1 MTRKLLINIALLYG
15 LTFSFNAMSALD
27 SNVSIPLAPGYG
39 ELSYKLP
46 DIGSYDLPSLK
57 KAGNGIVLDENGQQ
71 QSLHEIYKGKYT
83 LLSFVYSNCSDIN
96 GCPLSSFVSYQ
107 LKTAMKK
114 DEQLANKLRLVS
126 LSFDPERDTPE
137 VMKLYG
143 KNFRF
148 AGDKGEWRFLT
159 TKSTETLEPILAA
172 YNQDIQREMSVN
184 GDQSQDIS
192 HILRVFLIDPAMN
205 IRNIYSVGFL
215 HADVI
220 LTDFKTLLLEDDGNL
235 KQATKLAK
243 IQAPVLSVP
252 GDNKQGYEA
261 DSYTTNSKSLV
272 SRKGTTADLFAIA
285 MKPPLG
291 LPIVPQPK
299 SNTLG
304 KEKIELGRKLF
315 FDRRLSLNDT
325 FSCAMCHVPEQGFAN
340 NELSMA
346 VGIEGRSVRRNTP
359 TIYNVAYATK
369 LFHDG
374 RETSLENQVWGPL
387 LARNEMANPS
397 VGYVINKLKRIPDYK
412 DMFEK
417 AFNGEGVNMRTLSQA
432 FASYQ
437 RTLVSGNSAFDKWY
451 FGKQQDVMSDAQ
463 KRGFKIFSGKG
474 KCTSCHLVESD
485 HAIFT
490 DNKMHNTG
498 IGYNESMGIRPKTE
512 LVTLAPG
519 VTVEVDTALID
530 SVGEK
535 PPADTGLYEITQ
547 NPNDRWKYKTPS
559 LRNVSLTAPYMHNGS
574 LQTLQDV
581 ISFYKSGGV
590 NNPLKDPL
598 ISPLDLSDQ
607 DQSDLV
613 AFLKALTGSNVDTLV
628 SDAFAAPIGDL
639 THKDPN
645 WAHDV
650 DGFNGSEG
658 FNHAEGS
665 NEADGS
671 NE

>member
-1 MTRKLLINIALLYG
+1 MIRKFFINTVLLCGLIVSINA
-15 LTFSFNAMSALD
+15 NSALD
-27 SNVSIPLAPGYG
+27 SNVSTPLAPGYG
-39 ELSYKLP
+39 ELGYTLA
-46 DIGSYDLPSLK
+46 DIGSYELPILK
-57 KAGNGIVLDENGQQ
+57 AAGNGIVLNENGDQ
-71 QSLHEIYKGKYT
+71 QSLHDVYKGKYT

-114 DEQLANKLRLVS
+114 DKQLANNLRLVS
-126 LSFDPERDTPE
+126 LSFDPDRDTPE

-159 TKSTETLEPILAA
+159 TKSTETLEPILAE

-220 LTDFKTLLLEDDGNL
+220 LNDFKTLMLEDDSNS
-235 KQATKLAK
+235 KKEVKIVNTK
-243 IQAPVLSVP
+243 APVLSVP
-252 GDNKQGYEA
+252 GDNKQGYETE
-261 DSYTTNSKSLV
+261 SYTTNSKSLV
-272 SRKGTTADLFAIA
+272 TRKGISADLFSIA
-285 MKPPLG
+285 MNPPLG
-291 LPIVPQPK
+291 LPKVPQPK
-299 SNTLG
+299 NNTLS
-304 KEKIELGRKLF
+304 KEKINLGRKLF

-325 FSCAMCHVPEQGFAN
+325 FSCAMCHVPEQGFAS

-359 TIYNVAYATK
+359 TIYNVAYASR

-374 RETSLENQVWGPL
+374 RDTNLENQVWGPL

-397 VGYVINKLKRIPDYK
+397 VGYVINKVKQIPDYK
-412 DMFEK
+412 GLFEK
-417 AFNGEGVNMRTLSQA
+417 AFDGEGVNMRTLSQA
-432 FASYQ
+432 YASYQ
-437 RTLVSGNSAFDKWY
+437 RTLLSADSAFDKWY
-451 FGKQQDVMSDAQ
+451 FDKQDSALSDAG

-474 KCTSCHLVESD
+474 KCTSCHLIESN

-547 NPNDRWKYKTPS
+547 NPSDRWKYKTPG

-574 LQTLQDV
+574 LQSLGDV
-581 ISFYKSGGV
+581 INFYKLGGV
-590 NNPLKDPL
+590 TNPLKDPL
-598 ISPLDLSDQ
+598 ITPLDLTEQ

-613 AFLKALTGSNVDTLV
+613 AFLKSLTGSNVDTLV

-645 WAHDV
+645 WAHGV
-650 DGFNGSEG
+650 E
-658 FNHAEGS
+658 AS
-665 NEADGS
+665 ND
-671 NE
+671 